1 MNKLLLVLF
10 LFINF
15 NLSGQS
21 DNEPLSIFEKHHE
34 LKLGVIKILVGPII
48 EGTYEYVKD
57 RNMGYGASLLI
68 NLNIEND
75 YFEDFSIAPFFRMYF
90 DNDEQYGAK
99 GFFVET
105 FLSFYSGKN
114 FSESSDYNQFNNKD
128 DKFFET
134 ALGFSVGKKWINH
147 GGFVLE
153 TRFGIGRN
161 LLGNSNFEAV
171 YKGDVSI
178 GYRF

>member
-1 MNKLLLVLF
+1 MNKPLLVIS
-10 LFINF
+10 LFICF

-21 DNEPLSIFEKHHE
+21 DNESLSIFEKHHE
-34 LKLGVIKILVGPII
+34 VKVGVVKILAGPIF

-68 NLNIEND
+68 NFDTKNN

-90 DNDEQYGAK
+90 DRDEQYGAK

-105 FLSFYSGKN
+105 FLSLYSGKDN
-114 FSESSDYNQFNNKD
+114 LDYIGDNKD
-128 DKFFET
+128 ESYFDT
-134 ALGFSVGKKWINH
+134 ALGFALGQKWINS
-147 GGFVLE
+147 GGFIFEIKLGV
-153 TRFGIGRN
+153 GRN
-161 LLGNSNFEAV
+161 LLGNAAV
-171 YKGDVSI
+171 DAIFKGDFSI